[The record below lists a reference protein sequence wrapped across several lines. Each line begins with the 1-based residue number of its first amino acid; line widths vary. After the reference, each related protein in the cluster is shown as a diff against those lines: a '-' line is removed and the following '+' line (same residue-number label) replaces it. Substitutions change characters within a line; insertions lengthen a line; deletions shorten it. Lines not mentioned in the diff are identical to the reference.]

1 MSSHRRRVA
10 LVSLLA
16 AIGVGAGGC
25 YPNSN
30 PTDYGALAKKNFV
43 ASCSTEVRA
52 SKGTTTTIRIESTD
66 TCECIYDA
74 IVNKFRLPWD
84 DLVAYENEAAD
95 AEAGDAP
102 PTPPKQLTKA
112 IESCNA
118 SGPVAP

>member
-10 LVSLLA
+10 LVSLLV

-25 YPNSN
+25 YGNPN

-66 TCECIYDA
+66 TC
-74 IVNKFRLPWD
+74 
-84 DLVAYENEAAD
+84 
-95 AEAGDAP
+95 
-102 PTPPKQLTKA
+102 
-112 IESCNA
+112 
-118 SGPVAP
+118 